1 MKRIGLL
8 TVVIGFALSTHP
20 VNAQQSPTQEPTGAQ
35 LLDECQVAAKG
46 GPNAPEDAA
55 ELAKGMRCLGY
66 LSGVRD
72 TYLFWKNTNNT
83 QKAKAYVPACI
94 PEEAT
99 NFELARVVVKYLN
112 DHPNQLHKSYRL
124 LVMLALEDAYP
135 CKY

>member
-20 VNAQQSPTQEPTGAQ
+20 VNAQQSPTQEPTGA
-35 LLDECQVAAKG
+35 
-46 GPNAPEDAA
+46 
-55 ELAKGMRCLGY
+55 
-66 LSGVRD
+66 
-72 TYLFWKNTNNT
+72 YLFWKNTNNT